1 MSEKILKQYKIQ
13 TMGNV
18 RIIQET
24 DLEKQKLYGEYYAR
38 VLGYG
43 LAGANSSSQL
53 EAEERMLKEVSN
65 YLSQRK
71 QKLQAEIQGE
81 IDLLNRGLESIAE
94 IKNQIPQLNVGG
106 KK

>member
-1 MSEKILKQYKIQ
+1 
-13 TMGNV
+13 MGNAK
-18 RIIQET
+18 IIQET
-24 DLEKQKLYGEYYAR
+24 DLEEQKRYGEYYAR

-53 EAEERMLKEVSN
+53 EAEKRMFKEVSN

-71 QKLQAEIQGE
+71 QKLQTEMQRE
-81 IDLLNRGLESIAE
+81 IDLLNKGLESIAE
-94 IKNQIPQLNVGG
+94 IESQIPQLNVGG